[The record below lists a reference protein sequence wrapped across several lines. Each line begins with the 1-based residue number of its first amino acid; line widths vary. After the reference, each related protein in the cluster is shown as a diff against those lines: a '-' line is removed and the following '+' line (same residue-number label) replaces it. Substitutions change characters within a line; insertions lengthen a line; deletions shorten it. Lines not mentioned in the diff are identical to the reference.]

1 MKTIYLL
8 FALTSITIL
17 SSCYS
22 NKKLVD
28 VKSDGKMNVSNYR
41 TVERDDRLDY
51 LNFGAEAQVGH
62 DWTINPGAKAQFGS
76 MNSGIWSG
84 SLNYR
89 FKIRPNIFDN
99 YEADKKVPAL
109 ILNATYSYP
118 IWSVKKT
125 GTVKILLAENES
137 LNFTAYTIDK
147 NSPFYRFVSLEGGV
161 NYTSSNGESDLWV
174 EYKRNQS
181 NQAINFADGFPDGNA
196 IINQASISGY
206 VGVRLSQFINTCISG
221 KAESTSFKG
230 VKKELWDIRFG
241 LKPLI
246 FAFAPDINYTYN
258 IYENFETTS
267 HQEYAQV
274 NDFIQKSWLGHSI
287 GISFTSYWDSIANR
301 SWTYFAEWG
310 VTPGYKEKY
319 FDTRY
324 TRIGLKLGFT
334 SHGKR

>member
-1 MKTIYLL
+1 M
-8 FALTSITIL
+8 
-17 SSCYS
+17 
-22 NKKLVD
+22 
-28 VKSDGKMNVSNYR
+28 
-41 TVERDDRLDY
+41 
-51 LNFGAEAQVGH
+51 
-62 DWTINPGAKAQFGS
+62 
-76 MNSGIWSG
+76 
-84 SLNYR
+84 
-89 FKIRPNIFDN
+89 
-99 YEADKKVPAL
+99 
-109 ILNATYSYP
+109 
-118 IWSVKKT
+118 
-125 GTVKILLAENES
+125 
-137 LNFTAYTIDK
+137 NFTAYTIDK

-274 NDFIQKSWLGHSI
+274 PCKTHDNPNIPLF
-287 GISFTSYWDSIANR
+287 SFFFFTNKQ
-301 SWTYFAEWG
+301 
-310 VTPGYKEKY
+310 GYAQALCKITK
-319 FDTRY
+319 
-324 TRIGLKLGFT
+324 KN
-334 SHGKR
+334 